1 MEDKKFDLEKAM
13 GRLEEITVALDNPEV
28 SLKESLDI
36 YSEGVKLVNACREEL
51 SGIEKEMIILNTNT
65 GDVEDDLPFNQG
77 K

>member
-65 GDVEDDLPFNQG
+65 GDVEDDLPFN
-77 K
+77 